1 MYDRVPVSLFFGPQW
16 ANRFIPSFI
25 GAAQYNFCGGAK
37 FVTVCINVS
46 KPKPA

>member
-1 MYDRVPVSLFFGPQW
+1 MTGFLFERQEE
-16 ANRFIPSFI
+16 S
-25 GAAQYNFCGGAK
+25 AAQYNFCGGAK